1 MYFPFD
7 NVQQLVNEIFERC
20 FVYSII
26 CLIAYC
32 DGDFENGP
40 RYVILYFLRNFLRS
54 NTFKTSIVTD
64 F

>member
-32 DGDFENGP
+32 DSDFENGP
-40 RYVILYFLRNFLRS
+40 LLRCFMFPS
-54 NTFKTSIVTD
+54 
-64 F
+64 